1 MATNG
6 SFLSSGWYSSNNKN
20 YTYLEFAWEVVDTS
34 LENNAKT
41 IYWELR
47 GKKESSGW
55 VKAGGFKVVIDGDT
69 VYSKDTDYRI
79 ELRNGTIVASG
90 KKTLT
95 HNSVGERSFEVSIQG
110 AIYTYAVNCSGT
122 KTFELDTIPRA
133 STITSVANVTLGNPC
148 NIVWTPLSSALRYKL
163 KFSLGGWEKTTGV
176 IHPNK
181 TSAYAYTGYTIPIEV
196 ADHIKNGYTATMTVT
211 LYTYS
216 DSAGTVQIG
225 AADPETFTVTVPT
238 SEAPTVTM
246 TLSPVHPLP
255 EAFNGVYVQGIS
267 KVKANISAETKH
279 GASILY
285 YDVTVEGKTYGEADD
300 YTSGYLTKAV
310 TVSVTGHAVDSRQY
324 GGYVEGSITV
334 LPYANPKIQNVTVR
348 RCDASGNPSDAGT
361 YLQIAATRS
370 YSPVMSNGVQK
381 NFCAIRYRYKTE
393 GAPFYS
399 DWVTILDPKDL
410 SEDSVV
416 TAPLLD
422 GGLLT
427 TTSYRVEVQAIDDVG
442 NSAQSVVIV
451 STEGVYWHRDG
462 ARNALGLG
470 KLNER
475 DDAVDSAWDFY
486 MNGHKVTGLADP
498 VGDTDAVTLKYL
510 REYIDTLLAN
520 LNG

>member
-1 MATNG
+1 MAASG
-6 SFLSSGWYSSNNKN
+6 SFLSSGYYSSNKN
-20 YTYLEFAWEVVDTS
+20 YTYLEFAWEVTDTS
-34 LENNAKT
+34 MENNSKT

-47 GKKESSGW
+47 GKRDSSGY

-69 VYSKDTDYRI
+69 VYSKGTDYRI

-133 STITSVANVTLGNPC
+133 STITSAANVTLGNPC

-163 KFSLGGWEKTTGV
+163 KFALGSWEKTTGV

-181 TSAYAYTGYTIPIEV
+181 TSAYAYTGYIIPIEV
-196 ADHIKNGYTATMTVT
+196 ADQIKSGYTGTMTVT

-225 AADPETFTVTVPT
+225 VADPETFTVTVPT
-238 SEAPTVTM
+238 SEAPTVIM

-267 KVKANISAETKH
+267 KVKANISATTKY
-279 GASILY
+279 GAGIQY
-285 YDVTVEGKTYGEADD
+285 YDMTVDGKTYGAADD
-300 YTSGYLTKAV
+300 YTSGYLTKTGA
-310 TVSVTGHAVDSRQY
+310 VSVVGHAVDTREY
-324 GGYVEGSITV
+324 GGYAEGSIAV
-334 LPYANPKIQNVTVR
+334 IPYGHPKIQNVSAV
-348 RCDASGNPSDAGT
+348 RCDANGNLSDAGT
-361 YLQIAATRS
+361 YLKITATRS
-370 YSPVMSNGVQK
+370 YSPVVSNGVQK
-381 NFCAIRYRYKTE
+381 NFCSIRYRYKTE

-399 DWVTILDPKDL
+399 DWVTILDSKDM
-410 SEDSVV
+410 SSDAVV

-422 GGLLT
+422 GGLLAT
-427 TTSYRVEVQAIDDVG
+427 SSYRVEVQAIDDVG
-442 NSAQSVVIV
+442 NAAPSVIIV

-470 KLNER
+470 KVNER

-510 REYIDTLLAN
+510 REYIDALLAN